1 MENTNEATYNFG
13 KEEYTKKNLTPTEIL
28 DLAFAYTQTPITRI
42 VGKKLD
48 DRIKTANDVS
58 RLTGMMQLEPTKK
71 SGKPALILHL
81 LKNSLVTK
89 DEYIKLFKELVEVH
103 KSIVK
108 YLKNASPERRNAG
121 AAKAAA
127 KDMKGEFDESVNES
141 KEEVNP
147 QQLSKIQSDI
157 RKINSKIKV
166 YISKHPMTK
175 GELSIELGA
184 GHDDDSE
191 IQKIYKV
198 LKKHTGD
205 WRTGTMFN
213 ESVNEAQKKLP
224 KFKNIPSWAKY
235 VAQHSDGEWFFYEE
249 TPTMIRFKSGGGAWK
264 QDGNQIY
271 AGVKTDGKDWDKRP
285 TYYYVKNGKI
295 TESVNENKVD
305 KLRTAVQK
313 INRKYQV
320 KVSTHPVTKGE
331 IEIIL
336 GRGNHPDNVYH
347 SIEKLVSKLGF
358 KRGQYS
364 IFDESVNEVS
374 NDYSPMAY
382 AKFVAK
388 GKMSMEKAMKDS
400 GYPFIILSKLVRAFD
415 RNYKFEGNES
425 DADMAVDQLQSS
437 IQHAQQLVDKLKS
450 RSNLEPWV
458 QSLITKAEDYLN
470 TVNNNDGGEEEIDE
484 YDVENYQDVKEFVEF
499 MENYKPSLNEAE
511 YQGRKVELGKIMQGD
526 VKKFKVY
533 VNNDK
538 GNVVKVNF
546 GQKGMVIKK
555 DNPDARKSFRAR
567 MNCDE
572 PGPRWK
578 ARYWSCRKW

>member
-127 KDMKGEFDESVNES
+127 KDMKGEFDESVNE
-141 KEEVNP
+141 
-147 QQLSKIQSDI
+147 
-157 RKINSKIKV
+157 
-166 YISKHPMTK
+166 
-175 GELSIELGA
+175 
-184 GHDDDSE
+184 
-191 IQKIYKV
+191 
-198 LKKHTGD
+198 
-205 WRTGTMFN
+205 
-213 ESVNEAQKKLP
+213 AQKKLP

-295 TESVNENKVD
+295 TESVNE
-305 KLRTAVQK
+305 A
-313 INRKYQV
+313 
-320 KVSTHPVTKGE
+320 
-331 IEIIL
+331 
-336 GRGNHPDNVYH
+336 
-347 SIEKLVSKLGF
+347 
-358 KRGQYS
+358 
-364 IFDESVNEVS
+364 S
-374 NDYSPMAY
+374 NDYSPLAY
-382 AKFVAK
+382 AKLVAK
-388 GKMSMEKAMKDS
+388 GKISMEKAIKDT
-400 GYPFIILSKLVRAFD
+400 GYPFIILSKLVRAYN
-415 RNYKFEGNES
+415 RNYKFEGVMNEGHFGEI
-425 DADMAVDQLQSS
+425 DIMAQEASNFREFVKDFYKEYKDFPKDRDTMKWLES
-437 IQHAQQLVDKLKS
+437 LYKS
-450 RSNLEPWV
+450 RANEGLDSQGMERV
-458 QSLITKAEDYLN
+458 A
-470 TVNNNDGGEEEIDE
+470 DGLPQTEEEPKS
-484 YDVENYQDVKEFVEF
+484 ENIRLKNL
-499 MENYKPSLNEAE
+499 MK
-511 YQGRKVELGKIMQGD
+511 
-526 VKKFKVY
+526 
-533 VNNDK
+533 
-538 GNVVKVNF
+538 
-546 GQKGMVIKK
+546 
-555 DNPDARKSFRAR
+555 
-567 MNCDE
+567 
-572 PGPRWK
+572 
-578 ARYWSCRKW
+578 

>member
-295 TESVNENKVD
+295 TESVNE
-305 KLRTAVQK
+305 A
-313 INRKYQV
+313 
-320 KVSTHPVTKGE
+320 
-331 IEIIL
+331 
-336 GRGNHPDNVYH
+336 
-347 SIEKLVSKLGF
+347 
-358 KRGQYS
+358 
-364 IFDESVNEVS
+364 S
-374 NDYSPMAY
+374 NDYSPLAY
-382 AKFVAK
+382 AKLVAK
-388 GKMSMEKAMKDS
+388 GKISMEKAIKDT
-400 GYPFIILSKLVRAFD
+400 GYPFIILSKLVRAYN
-415 RNYKFEGNES
+415 RNYKFEGVMNEGHFGEI
-425 DADMAVDQLQSS
+425 DIMAQEASNFREFVKDFYKEYKDFPKDRDTMKWLES
-437 IQHAQQLVDKLKS
+437 LYKS
-450 RSNLEPWV
+450 RANEGLDSQGMERV
-458 QSLITKAEDYLN
+458 A
-470 TVNNNDGGEEEIDE
+470 DGLPQTEEEPKS
-484 YDVENYQDVKEFVEF
+484 ENIRLKNL
-499 MENYKPSLNEAE
+499 MK
-511 YQGRKVELGKIMQGD
+511 
-526 VKKFKVY
+526 
-533 VNNDK
+533 
-538 GNVVKVNF
+538 
-546 GQKGMVIKK
+546 
-555 DNPDARKSFRAR
+555 
-567 MNCDE
+567 
-572 PGPRWK
+572 
-578 ARYWSCRKW
+578 